1 MGSSLISVGEDMIA
15 VEWKVTKE
23 GVPIEPAAMRLTE
36 TTLAETAEIEQK
48 IERPAG
54 CSLVREESPPR
65 IPVIVSA
72 SNEKLGKVLDAHT
85 FYV

>member
-1 MGSSLISVGEDMIA
+1 MIA

-48 IERPAG
+48 VERPAG
-54 CSLVREESPPR
+54 VPPAREESPPR
-65 IPVIVSA
+65 IPVIVTA
-72 SNEKLGKVLDAHT
+72 CNEKLGKVFDAHT